1 MIDGGNFMSYYLRD
15 SVTVQ
20 KEQGEEVD
28 YFIEALFDVDD
39 ESYALIRNDDE
50 TLLMKIEEENGE
62 QFLVGV
68 EKPDLSES
76 ILDAYQIAVI
86 ANPADQ
92 PKE

>member
-1 MIDGGNFMSYYLRD
+1 MSYYLRD

>member
-1 MIDGGNFMSYYLRD
+1 MSYYLRD

-20 KEQGEEVD
+20 KEQGEEVE

-76 ILDAYQIAVI
+76 ILDTYQIAVK